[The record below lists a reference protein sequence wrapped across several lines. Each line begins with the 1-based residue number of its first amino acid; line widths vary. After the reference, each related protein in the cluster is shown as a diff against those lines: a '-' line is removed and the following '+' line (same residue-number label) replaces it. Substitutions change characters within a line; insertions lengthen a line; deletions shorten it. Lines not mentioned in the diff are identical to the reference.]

1 MKAVAFDH
9 APPADIPELIGL
21 ERARLLEML
30 GTLDE
35 VDWQKPTPC
44 PEWNVLELCS
54 HLVGVDLSSLSRHRD
69 HHLGTPPP
77 GGMAEEEFIEW
88 IDDLQQEWVKAARR
102 LSPQVVIDL
111 LGWAAP
117 QLVEVF
123 AREDPNA
130 LSARVS
136 WAGPDPLPAWLDQV
150 RELSEYW
157 IHRQQLLEALGRP
170 SDLRPEL
177 VGPVLDGLRWAYPFR
192 LHPLK
197 GEPGDTVVLAIT
209 GPAAVTWNLVVTGDD
224 WAFRSEPG
232 PRVVA
237 SLSLNTEQAWRLLTN
252 NLPEDERTRL
262 GNSGDPRV
270 LDVILR
276 TRAIIGTPE

>member
-1 MKAVAFDH
+1 MKAMAFDLV
-9 APPADIPELIGL
+9 PPADIPELIGL
-21 ERARLLEML
+21 ERARLLEVL
-30 GTLDE
+30 GTLGE

-77 GGMAEEEFIEW
+77 GGVAEEEFIEW
-88 IDDLQQEWVKAARR
+88 LDDLQREWVKAARR

-123 AREDPNA
+123 AREDASA
-130 LSARVS
+130 LSAHVS
-136 WAGPDPLPAWLDQV
+136 WAGPDPLPAWFDQL

-157 IHRQQLLEALGRP
+157 IHRQQLLEALGHP
-170 SDLRPEL
+170 SDFRPEL

-192 LHPLK
+192 LHQLH
-197 GEPGDTVVLAIT
+197 GVPGDTVVLAIT
-209 GPAAVTWNLVVTGDD
+209 GPSAVTWHLVATGRD
-224 WAFRSEPG
+224 WEFRPSQGRGWWPVS
-232 PRVVA
+232 P
-237 SLSLNTEQAWRLLTN
+237 
-252 NLPEDERTRL
+252 
-262 GNSGDPRV
+262 
-270 LDVILR
+270 
-276 TRAIIGTPE
+276 